1 MNDSSTTIT
10 HDGPAAS
17 VNEFLGVEERPRW
30 RRWAKY
36 WIPGLVVLLIALYFV
51 NRGGGDKPEY
61 ITETVAERSLDIE
74 VTATGNLRPTNQ
86 VDVGSE
92 VSGRIDRVLVDVN
105 DRVARGQVLAQIN
118 TDIIEDQIRQSR
130 ANLDAARAQV
140 AQARATLALDTAQ
153 LTRLQEVHRLSDG
166 KVPSQTELEA
176 AEANVARDRAAV
188 NSANANVVA
197 AQAQL
202 SSAATNR
209 DRALIRSPVS
219 GVVLA
224 RQVEPGQTVAASF
237 NTPTLF
243 VIAEDLSA
251 MQLRVAIDEADV
263 GQVRSGQKATFTVD
277 AYPGRQF
284 PATVERVALASN
296 NTATSTQQQQ
306 QGQQGNAVIA
316 YEARLAVGNRNGLL
330 RPGMTATANI
340 ATESTGKRMLV
351 PNGALRFE
359 PEEDDASG
367 GVQLGGEDFGLEREE
382 ERATIGRGSRQTVH
396 VLKDDGTLEPV
407 EVVTGQSDGRH
418 TVVTSRE
425 LKPGMK
431 VVTSMKAAEE

>member
-1 MNDSSTTIT
+1 MNDSTTF
-10 HDGPAAS
+10 HSNDGRTQS
-17 VNEFLGVEERPRW
+17 VNEFLGVEESPRW
-30 RRWAKY
+30 RRWAKF
-36 WIPGLVVLLIALYFV
+36 WIPGLLLVLVALYFV

-61 ITETVAERSLDIE
+61 ITEAVVERSLDIE

-105 DRVARGQVLAQIN
+105 DRVSRGQVLAQIN
-118 TDIIEDQIRQSR
+118 TDVIRDQIRQGQ

-140 AQARATLALDTAQ
+140 AQARATLGVDSAQ
-153 LTRLQEVHRLSDG
+153 LTRLHEVHRLSDG

-202 SSAATNR
+202 SSAMTNR
-209 DRALIRSPVS
+209 DRAVIRSPVS

-251 MQLRVAIDEADV
+251 MQLRVSIDEADV
-263 GQVRSGQKATFTVD
+263 GQVKAGQKANFTVD

-296 NTATSTQQQQ
+296 NTAISTQQQQ
-306 QGQQGNAVIA
+306 SGQQGNAVIN
-316 YEARLAVGNRNGLL
+316 YEGRLLVDNRNGLL

-340 ATESTGKRMLV
+340 ATQSTGKRMLI
-351 PNGALRFE
+351 PNGALRFD
-359 PEEDDASG
+359 PEDLPNAG
-367 GVQLGGEDFGLEREE
+367 GGAMFNEDFGLEREE
-382 ERATIGRGSRQTVH
+382 VRATIGSGSRQTVYI
-396 VLKDDGTLEPV
+396 LKDDGEIEPV
-407 EVVTGQSDGRH
+407 EVVTGQTDGRF
-418 TVVTSRE
+418 TVVTSDE
-425 LKPGMK
+425 LKTGMK
-431 VVTSMKAAEE
+431 VVTSYKAREE

>member
-1 MNDSSTTIT
+1 
-10 HDGPAAS
+10 
-17 VNEFLGVEERPRW
+17 
-30 RRWAKY
+30 
-36 WIPGLVVLLIALYFV
+36 
-51 NRGGGDKPEY
+51 
-61 ITETVAERSLDIE
+61 
-74 VTATGNLRPTNQ
+74 
-86 VDVGSE
+86 
-92 VSGRIDRVLVDVN
+92 
-105 DRVARGQVLAQIN
+105 
-118 TDIIEDQIRQSR
+118 
-130 ANLDAARAQV
+130 
-140 AQARATLALDTAQ
+140 
-153 LTRLQEVHRLSDG
+153 
-166 KVPSQTELEA
+166 
-176 AEANVARDRAAV
+176 V

-202 SSAATNR
+202 SSAMTNR

-263 GQVRSGQKATFTVD
+263 GQVRGGQKATFTVD

-316 YEARLAVGNRNGLL
+316 YEARLAVGNQSGLL

-340 ATESTGKRMLV
+340 ATESTGRRMLV

-359 PEEDDASG
+359 PEKEDAAG

-396 VLKDDGTLEPV
+396 VLKDDGSLEAI

-418 TVVTSRE
+418 TVVSSRA

-431 VVTSMKAAEE
+431 VVTSMKAPDE

>member
-1 MNDSSTTIT
+1 MNDTTTPRI
-10 HDGPAAS
+10 D
-17 VNEFLGVEERPRW
+17 EFLGTTTRPRW
-30 RRWAKY
+30 RRWAKF
-36 WIPGLVVLLIALYFV
+36 WVPGLIVLLGALYYFT
-51 NRGGGDKPEY
+51 RTDDGKPQY
-61 ITETVAERSLDIE
+61 ISEKVTERSLDID

-92 VSGRIDRVLVDVN
+92 VSGRIDRVLADVN

-118 TDIIEDQIRQSR
+118 TDVIDDQIKQGQ

-140 AQARATLALDTAQ
+140 AQARATLGVDTAQ
-153 LTRLQEVHRLSDG
+153 LNRLQEVYRLSDG
-166 KVPSQTELEA
+166 KVPSLTELEA
-176 AEANVARDRAAV
+176 AEANVARGRAAV

-197 AQAQL
+197 SQAQL
-202 SSAATNR
+202 SSAMTNR
-209 DRALIRSPVS
+209 DRAVIRSPVS

-251 MQLRVAIDEADV
+251 MQLRVSVDEADV
-263 GQVRSGQKATFTVD
+263 GQVQRGQKASFTVD
-277 AYPGRQF
+277 AYPGREF
-284 PATVERVALASN
+284 PAVVERVALASN

-306 QGQQGNAVIA
+306 QGQQGTAVIN
-316 YEARLAVGNRNGLL
+316 YEARLSVDNRNGLL

-340 ATESTGKRMLV
+340 ATDSTGKRMLV

-359 PEEDDASG
+359 PEEETAAG
-367 GVQLGGEDFGLEREE
+367 GVQLGGDDFGLEREE
-382 ERATIGRGSRQTVH
+382 ERATIGRGSRQNVY
-396 VLKDDGTLEPV
+396 VLKDDGTLDQV
-407 EVVTGQSDGRH
+407 EVVTGQSDGRF

-425 LKPGMK
+425 LKPGMN
-431 VVTSMKAAEE
+431 VVTSVKAK